1 MYSFKD
7 FVAVNY
13 KPGQPDII
21 GYQAVKRKKELA
33 GSDVAETEDP
43 EKSPDLKDKEVVVD
57 APVAANA
64 EVNAPEGDDPKK
76 AGELEEVL
84 SPAQRMK
91 ARARLRRSKARIRLG
106 AKRQSK
112 RIATPARLKR
122 RAQRQARNLAMK
134 KILRGK
140 SKRKLSFA
148 ARASIERMVNRRK
161 PMIAQMARRLLPK
174 VRAKDRSK
182 FRRAAASKK

>member
-21 GYQAVKRKKELA
+21 GYQAIKRKRELA
-33 GSDVAETEDP
+33 QSDVEEEREVTNDQRRKRVTKMWEDEAVEDGEEEAP
-43 EKSPDLKDKEVVVD
+43 EKKE
-57 APVAANA
+57 
-64 EVNAPEGDDPKK
+64 
-76 AGELEEVL
+76 GELEEVL
-84 SPAQRMK
+84 STAQRMK
-91 ARARLRRSKARIRLG
+91 ARVRLRRNKSRIKLG
-106 AKRQSK
+106 ARRQSK

-122 RAQRQARNLAMK
+122 RAQRQARSMIMK
-134 KILRGK
+134 KFLRGK

-148 ARASIERMVNRRK
+148 ARASIEKMVNRRK
-161 PMIAQMARRLLPK
+161 QMISRMAIRLLPK

>member
-33 GSDVAETEDP
+33 GSNVAETEDP
-43 EKSPDLKDKEVVVD
+43 EKSPELKDKDVVVD
-57 APVAANA
+57 APVDADAKK
-64 EVNAPEGDDPKK
+64 EPEGDDPKK

-91 ARARLRRSKARIRLG
+91 ARSNLRRQRAKIKLG
-106 AKRQSK
+106 AKRQAK
-112 RIATPARLKR
+112 RLATPARLKK

-140 SKRKLSFA
+140 SKSSLSFA
-148 ARASIERMVNRRK
+148 ARASLEKMVARRK

-174 VRAKDRSK
+174 VRAKDRAK
-182 FRRAAASKK
+182 LRRNATKK